1 MGVRV
6 PRTRPPYP
14 PELRAE
20 AVRVLRAT
28 GRTPQQ
34 VADDLGASRQSVANW
49 ARQADRDDGLRDDG
63 LTTAERGEPRRL
75 RREVRDLR
83 EERDVL
89 KKAAAFFA
97 REAGRRWA
105 ATGWAIR
112 EKPTTLSPGGA
123 ACWVGRARA
132 ATPGRAGAQRR
143 GGRGR
148 SADRADPRVPGA
160 QPWHPRRPKGPRRA
174 AAGPR
179 RPCRPQAGGQADAL
193 GWAGRLPPGDA
204 GAG

>member
-20 AVRVLRAT
+20 AVRLLRAT

-34 VADDLGASRQSVANW
+34 VADGLGASRQSVANW

-63 LTTAERGEPRRL
+63 LTTAERGELRRL

-112 EKPTTLSPGGA
+112 EKAHHAVSRRCRVLGGSRA
-123 ACWVGRARA
+123 GCYAWQGRGPA
-132 ATPGRAGAQRR
+132 PGR
-143 GGRGR
+143 
-148 SADRADPRVPGA
+148 PRP
-160 QPWHPRRPKGPRRA
+160 
-174 AAGPR
+174 
-179 RPCRPQAGGQADAL
+179 L
-193 GWAGRLPPGDA
+193 G
-204 GAG
+204 